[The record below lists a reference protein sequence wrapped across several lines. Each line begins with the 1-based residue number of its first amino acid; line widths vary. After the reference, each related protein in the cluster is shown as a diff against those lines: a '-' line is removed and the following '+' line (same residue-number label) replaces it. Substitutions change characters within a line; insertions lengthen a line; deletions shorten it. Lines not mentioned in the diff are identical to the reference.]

1 MPAQQFL
8 VSIAEFRN
16 RQTVIPLS
24 LLVRTAPVT
33 HEHCLQV
40 GIAAMNLKRPE
51 LLLWQYSDNTT
62 YSNTMM
68 LLNSFDPQ
76 EVTRVRKIVCEAVYP
91 H

>member
-1 MPAQQFL
+1 
-8 VSIAEFRN
+8 
-16 RQTVIPLS
+16 
-24 LLVRTAPVT
+24 
-33 HEHCLQV
+33 
-40 GIAAMNLKRPE
+40 MNLKRPE